1 MKDIIALLSKTASLL
16 ATAVLFF
23 CKFLGTILK
32 KLWKFIV
39 LLLTTIFSFLIIKKT
54 KEED

>member
-32 KLWKFIV
+32 KLWKFII

>member
-23 CKFLGTILK
+23 CKFLGNILK
-32 KLWKFIV
+32 SYGNS
-39 LLLTTIFSFLIIKKT
+39 SFYY
-54 KEED
+54 